1 MWLKAG
7 VNFLRKVPVWN
18 RSKVVIADQRFSA
31 RVRPRE
37 RGERVY
43 ARGALSLSPFFS
55 IHTINE
61 IKHTDLVKPSSRDKT
76 DTENLT
82 ARWRA
87 RARTLTG
94 YSGTHT
100 QLRIARCTLHASARR
115 RLYCSSIFYR
125 AIYLYRP
132 LLNDEN
138 FIANCRGRKGFYG
151 CLCRSRVFIS
161 IPGHSLSLSL
171 RASPA
176 LAPAVANH
184 VASAIEKSSAPSPL
198 RGQWMK
204 KSKNFNWDLFDT
216 ESGRGDISI
225 LGDCTER

>member
-1 MWLKAG
+1 M
-7 VNFLRKVPVWN
+7 
-18 RSKVVIADQRFSA
+18 
-31 RVRPRE
+31 
-37 RGERVY
+37 Y
-43 ARGALSLSPFFS
+43 ARRALLFFP

-82 ARWRA
+82 RA
-87 RARTLTG
+87 RAHTRRRT
-94 YSGTHT
+94 
-100 QLRIARCTLHASARR
+100 ARCTLHASARR

-151 CLCRSRVFIS
+151 CLCRVFIS
-161 IPGHSLSLSL
+161 IPGRSL

-176 LAPAVANH
+176 LAPQQITSH
-184 VASAIEKSSAPSPL
+184 RLSKIPSPPPAPL
-198 RGQWMK
+198 HFSRSVDEK
-204 KSKNFNWDLFDT
+204 VEEF
-216 ESGRGDISI
+216 
-225 LGDCTER
+225 